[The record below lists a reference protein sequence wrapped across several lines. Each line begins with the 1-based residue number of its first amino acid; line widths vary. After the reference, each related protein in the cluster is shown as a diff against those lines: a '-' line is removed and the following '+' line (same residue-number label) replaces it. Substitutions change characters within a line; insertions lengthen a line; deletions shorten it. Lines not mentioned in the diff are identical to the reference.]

1 MVGSVHFGDFSVLGC
16 GIRGAEPAPATLP
29 ARRQHIVVPVQKK
42 FACRGISRGTHTRSM
57 PVPRTATWTEHPVRP
72 CPPSPSQNFGQLT
85 RHLSPV
91 TRHNIPSGWNRRQ
104 PPANDAPDRRPRC
117 TELPIVSL
125 ALILRP
131 LAVACPGRISPKNKN
146 GVFHVKHAA
155 RFPPASLPIRPFS
168 SPTRGTSRSRVDS
181 AQVRPPALPAQIR
194 LSPAHSRNRRSAVQP
209 VRSARSAASPRPYR
223 ATR

>member
-1 MVGSVHFGDFSVLGC
+1 MVGSVHFGDFSVLGR

-29 ARRQHIVVPVQKK
+29 ARRQHIVVPVQKIRLPGN
-42 FACRGISRGTHTRSM
+42 FTWNTYPFDACAPHGNLDGTPCAT
-57 PVPRTATWTEHPVRP
+57 VPTLFFTEFRTARPTLIPCDPAQHPQCVKQAAATRER
-72 CPPSPSQNFGQLT
+72 CSGSPS
-85 RHLSPV
+85 
-91 TRHNIPSGWNRRQ
+91 
-104 PPANDAPDRRPRC
+104 AC
-117 TELPIVSL
+117 TELPTVSVALIPWSL
-125 ALILRP
+125 A
-131 LAVACPGRISPKNKN
+131 VVCPGRISPKNKN

-155 RFPPASLPIRPFS
+155 RFPPTTPPIRPFS

-209 VRSARSAASPRPYR
+209 VRSARSAVSPRPSR

>member
-1 MVGSVHFGDFSVLGC
+1 MVGSVHFGDFSVLGR

-29 ARRQHIVVPVQKK
+29 ARRQHIVVPVQKNSLAGK
-42 FACRGISRGTHTRSM
+42 FHVEHTRSM
-57 PVPRTATWTEHPVRP
+57 PVPGTATRTEHPVRP
-72 CPPSPSQNFGQLT
+72 RPPSPSQNFGRLA

-125 ALILRP
+125 ALIPRP
-131 LAVACPGRISPKNKN
+131 LAVACRGRISPKNKN

-155 RFPPASLPIRPFS
+155 RFPPTTPPIRPFS
-168 SPTRGTSRSRVDS
+168 SLARGTSRSRVDS

-209 VRSARSAASPRPYR
+209 VRSARSAASPRPSR